1 MKPEK
6 NELMQSNLSESSTID
21 KKNSYEKSRQSTLIS
36 VCQILRTVISKME
49 NSVKY
54 QEMRKNQKTNSFSL
68 SKVPEISIEDY
79 LYRILYYS
87 KIEKCTLII
96 ALIYIDR
103 ICSLS
108 HITLTMYN
116 IHRLIFVSILVS
128 IKFNEDKHFKL
139 CEYSKISGISVK
151 KIFKLER
158 EFLLLLQYNLYVD
171 EDLYSRYSSYI
182 FQKN

>member
-6 NELMQSNLSESSTID
+6 NELMQSNLSESSSTTD
-21 KKNSYEKSRQSTLIS
+21 KRNSYEKSRQSTLIS

-49 NSVKY
+49 NY

-68 SKVPEISIEDY
+68 SKVPEISIEEY
-79 LYRILYYS
+79 LSRILYYS

-103 ICSLS
+103 ICTLS